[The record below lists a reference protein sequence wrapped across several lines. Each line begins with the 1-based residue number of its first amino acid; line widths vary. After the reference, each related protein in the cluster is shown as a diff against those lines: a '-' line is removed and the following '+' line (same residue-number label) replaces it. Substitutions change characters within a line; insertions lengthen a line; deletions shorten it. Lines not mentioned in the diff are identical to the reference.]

1 MSLGPIE
8 VLMLRFPGNKFR
20 GEIAPALADLV
31 ESGTIRVVDLL
42 FAIKD
47 ADGEL
52 DVLELK
58 DMEGDLSVFAP
69 MTSELAD
76 TLTEEDAQMLA
87 RSIPNNSSAAIL
99 LFENTWAKAFVDA
112 VVRANGEVVL
122 NERIPRAAV
131 EALITEVAAAK
142 QSIDAGEQVG
152 TPA

>member
-76 TLTEEDAQMLA
+76 TLTEDDAKMLA

-131 EALITEVAAAK
+131 EALIAA
-142 QSIDAGEQVG
+142 QSESA
-152 TPA
+152 TASPA

>member
-52 DVLELK
+52 DVLELS

-76 TLTEEDAQMLA
+76 TLTEDDAKMLA

-131 EALITEVAAAK
+131 EALVAA
-142 QSIDAGEQVG
+142 QSESTTAS
-152 TPA
+152 PA

>member
-47 ADGEL
+47 AEGEL

-76 TLTEEDAQMLA
+76 TLTEDDAKMLA

-131 EALITEVAAAK
+131 DALIAA
-142 QSIDAGEQVG
+142 QSESA
-152 TPA
+152 THSPA

>member
-31 ESGTIRVVDLL
+31 ESGTIRVIDLL

-58 DMEGDLSVFAP
+58 DMEGDLSVFQP
-69 MTSELAD
+69 MTSELSD
-76 TLTEEDAQMLA
+76 TLTEDDAQQLA
-87 RSIPNNSSAAIL
+87 RSIPNNSSAAIM
-99 LFENTWAKAFVDA
+99 LFENTWAKTFVDA

-122 NERIPRAAV
+122 NERIPRAIV
-131 EALITEVAAAK
+131 DELIAAHAE
-142 QSIDAGEQVG
+142 SA

>member
-1 MSLGPIE
+1 
-8 VLMLRFPGNKFR
+8 MLRFPGNKFR

-31 ESGTIRVVDLL
+31 ESGTIRVIDLL

-58 DMEGDLSVFAP
+58 DMEGDLSVFEP
-69 MTSELAD
+69 MTSELSD
-76 TLTEEDAQMLA
+76 SLTEDDARELA
-87 RSIPNNSSAAIL
+87 RSIPNNSSAAIM
-99 LFENTWAKAFVDA
+99 LFENTWAKTFVDA

-122 NERIPRAAV
+122 NERIPRAIV
-131 EALITEVAAAK
+131 DELIAAHAE
-142 QSIDAGEQVG
+142 SA

>member
-76 TLTEEDAQMLA
+76 TLTEDDAHMLA

-112 VVRANGEVVL
+112 VVRANGEIVL

-131 EALITEVAAAK
+131 DALIAA
-142 QSIDAGEQVG
+142 QSESA
-152 TPA
+152 TASPA

>member
-52 DVLELK
+52 DVLELT

-76 TLTEEDAQMLA
+76 TLTEDDAKMLA
-87 RSIPNNSSAAIL
+87 SSIPNNSSAAIL

-131 EALITEVAAAK
+131 DALIAA
-142 QSIDAGEQVG
+142 QSESA
-152 TPA
+152 TASPA

>member
-47 ADGEL
+47 AEGEL

-76 TLTEEDAQMLA
+76 TLTEDDAKMLA

-131 EALITEVAAAK
+131 EALIAA
-142 QSIDAGEQVG
+142 QSESA
-152 TPA
+152 TPSPA

>member
-20 GEIAPALADLV
+20 GEIAPALAELV

-52 DVLELK
+52 DVLELS

-76 TLTEEDAQMLA
+76 TLTEDDAKMLA

-131 EALITEVAAAK
+131 EALIAA
-142 QSIDAGEQVG
+142 QSESTTAS
-152 TPA
+152 PA

>member
-47 ADGEL
+47 SDGEL

-131 EALITEVAAAK
+131 DALIAA
-142 QSIDAGEQVG
+142 QSESA
-152 TPA
+152 TASPA

>member
-131 EALITEVAAAK
+131 EALIAEVAAAK

>member
-1 MSLGPIE
+1 MPMTLGPIE

-20 GEIAPALADLV
+20 GEIAPALADLI
-31 ESGTIRVVDLL
+31 ESGTIRVIDLL

-58 DMEGDLSVFAP
+58 DMEGDLSVFEP
-69 MTSELAD
+69 MTSELSD
-76 TLTEEDAQMLA
+76 TLTEDDAQQLA
-87 RSIPNNSSAAIL
+87 RAIPNNSSAAIM
-99 LFENTWAKAFVDA
+99 LFENTWAKTFVDA

-122 NERIPRAAV
+122 NERIPRAVV
-131 EALITEVAAAK
+131 EDLVAAHAE
-142 QSIDAGEQVG
+142 SA

>member
-31 ESGTIRVVDLL
+31 ESGTIRIVDLL

-52 DVLELK
+52 DVLELT

-76 TLTEEDAQMLA
+76 TLTEDDAQMLA
-87 RSIPNNSSAAIL
+87 RSIPNNSSAAIM

-131 EALITEVAAAK
+131 DALIAAQAE
-142 QSIDAGEQVG
+142 STTAS
-152 TPA
+152 PA

>member
-52 DVLELK
+52 DVLELS

-76 TLTEEDAQMLA
+76 TLTEDDAQMLA
-87 RSIPNNSSAAIL
+87 RSIPNNSSAAIM

-131 EALITEVAAAK
+131 EALVAA
-142 QSIDAGEQVG
+142 QSESTTAS
-152 TPA
+152 PA

>member
-31 ESGTIRVVDLL
+31 ESGTIRIVDLL

-52 DVLELK
+52 DVLELT

-69 MTSELAD
+69 MTTELAD
-76 TLTEEDAQMLA
+76 TLTEDDARMLA
-87 RSIPNNSSAAIL
+87 SSLPNNSSAAIL
-99 LFENTWAKAFVDA
+99 LFENTWAKTFVDA

-122 NERIPRAAV
+122 NERIPRATV
-131 EALITEVAAAK
+131 DALIAAQSESAAA
-142 QSIDAGEQVG
+142 S
-152 TPA
+152 PA

>member
-1 MSLGPIE
+1 MTLGPIE

-20 GEIAPALADLV
+20 GEIAPALADLI
-31 ESGTIRVVDLL
+31 ESGTIRVIDLL

-58 DMEGDLSVFAP
+58 DMEGDLSVFEP
-69 MTSELAD
+69 MTSELSD
-76 TLTEEDAQMLA
+76 TLTEDDAQQLA
-87 RSIPNNSSAAIL
+87 RAIPNNSSAAIM
-99 LFENTWAKAFVDA
+99 LFENTWAKTFVDA

-122 NERIPRAAV
+122 NERIPRAVV
-131 EALITEVAAAK
+131 EDLVAAHAE
-142 QSIDAGEQVG
+142 SA